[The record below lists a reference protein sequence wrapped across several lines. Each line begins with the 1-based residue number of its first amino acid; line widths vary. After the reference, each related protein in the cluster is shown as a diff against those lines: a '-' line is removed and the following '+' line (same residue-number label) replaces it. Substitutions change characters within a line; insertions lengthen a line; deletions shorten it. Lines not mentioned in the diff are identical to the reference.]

1 MNRFTVLATVLGS
14 AAVVAGAEMIYRPL
28 GLLALGS
35 LLLSL
40 AFATGRRKK
49 RS

>member
-1 MNRFTVLATVLGS
+1 MNRFTILAAVLGS
-14 AAVVAGAEMIYRPL
+14 AAVVAGAELIYRPL

-40 AFATGRRKK
+40 AFASAGRKRK
-49 RS
+49 S